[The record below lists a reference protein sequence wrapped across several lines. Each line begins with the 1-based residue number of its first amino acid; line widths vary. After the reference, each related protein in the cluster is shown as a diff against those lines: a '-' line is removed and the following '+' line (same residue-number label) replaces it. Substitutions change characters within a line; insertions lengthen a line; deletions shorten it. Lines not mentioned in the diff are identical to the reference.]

1 MISCFGTIKCISHFH
16 RCNEYT
22 PIMFRNSY
30 YKEINFCDKK
40 RPEMKDDYLSEV
52 FFLVTRSHDF
62 FF

>member
-22 PIMFRNSY
+22 PIMFRNLY
-30 YKEINFCDKK
+30 CKEITFCHKK

-52 FFLVTRSHDF
+52 FSFGHQIT
-62 FF
+62 